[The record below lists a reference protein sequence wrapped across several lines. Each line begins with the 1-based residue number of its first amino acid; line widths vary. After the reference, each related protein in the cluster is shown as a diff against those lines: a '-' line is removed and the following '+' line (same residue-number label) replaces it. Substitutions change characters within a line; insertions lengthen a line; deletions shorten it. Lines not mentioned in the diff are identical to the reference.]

1 MKILH
6 IAPHF
11 GGGTKTVLLNWIQN
25 DTNHEHI
32 FVSLGYADDDVVKI
46 CYENRVVLYPD
57 FHNRDYSV
65 IFDQIE
71 YNDIVI
77 IHYWNFP
84 LLMDFLINNILP
96 PCRVITWCHMSG
108 LYAPY
113 VIPEQLIEYS
123 DKFIF
128 TSPISYNSD
137 TIKNNLIPMSKLDC
151 IWSTGGTKYKD
162 VIKKEHEG
170 FNILYVGTLDFSK
183 LREDFIII
191 CKEIINKIP
200 EARITICGDGANK
213 SFLQTQVNCFNL
225 QDNIKFEG
233 LVSDLTPYFEITDI
247 FLYPLQKKN
256 FSTCEQ
262 VLGESQCVGI
272 PAIVFNNPNE
282 KEIISQ
288 GVNGFIVDNIEQCIN
303 GIIGLYKDIE
313 YRNKLGENAKQ
324 LAVKKYST
332 RKMLD
337 DWNRVFK
344 DIIQLPKKEREWNTD
359 FLTMYG
365 IGTINF
371 IESLDENTANLFHE
385 YISSKRRLNKL
396 FESNPQWYSK
406 SKGSIYQYLE
416 YFPDDIWLDEFK
428 KIMEE

>member
-6 IAPHF
+6 LVPHM
-11 GGGTKTVLLNWIQN
+11 GGGVKTVLLNWIQN
-25 DTNHEHI
+25 DKENKHDI
-32 FVSLGYADDDVVKI
+32 ISFGYADDEVKQK
-46 CYENRVVLYPD
+46 CLM
-57 FHNRDYSV
+57 
-65 IFDQIE
+65 
-71 YNDIVI
+71 NDIYLYDQAKSSIIIAIMEDYTDLDVVI

-84 LLMDFLINNILP
+84 LLIDFLINNTLP
-96 PCRVITWCHMSG
+96 PCRIITWCHMAG

-113 VIPEQLIEYS
+113 TIPEKIIEYS
-123 DKFIF
+123 DKFVF
-128 TSPISYNSD
+128 TSPISYSSD

-183 LREDFIII
+183 LRKDFLII
-191 CKEIINKIP
+191 CQEILNKIP
-200 EARITICGDGANK
+200 EAKITICGDGAHK
-213 SFLQTQVNCFNL
+213 SFLQTQVSCFNL

-233 LVSDLTPYFEITDI
+233 LVSDLTPYFEVTDI
-247 FLYPLQKKN
+247 FLYPLQEKN

-262 VLGESQCVGI
+262 VLCESQCVGI

-282 KEIISQ
+282 KEIIFQ
-288 GVNGFIVDNIEQCIN
+288 GINGFIVDNIEQCIN

-332 RKMLD
+332 SKMID

>member
-6 IAPHF
+6 IVGHT
-11 GGGTKTVLLNWIQN
+11 GGGVKTVLLNWILN
-25 DTNHEHI
+25 DKENKHDI
-32 FVSLGYADDDVVKI
+32 ISFGYADEEVKQKCLMNDI
-46 CYENRVVLYPD
+46 FLYDEAIPSIVISIME
-57 FHNRDYSV
+57 DYT
-65 IFDQIE
+65 DL
-71 YNDIVI
+71 DIVI

-84 LLMDFLINNILP
+84 LLIDFLINNTLP
-96 PCRVITWCHMSG
+96 PCRIITWCHMSG

-113 VIPEQLIEYS
+113 SIPEKIIEYS

-128 TSPISYNSD
+128 TSPISYNSN

-162 VIKKEHEG
+162 VVKKEHGG

-191 CKEIINKIP
+191 CKEIMNKIP

-247 FLYPLQKKN
+247 FLYPLQEKN

-303 GIIGLYKDIE
+303 GVIGLYKDIE

-332 RKMLD
+332 SKMLD
-337 DWNRVFK
+337 DWNRVFNE
-344 DIIQLPKKEREWNTD
+344 IMQLPKKEREWYHIYQILYENS
-359 FLTMYG
+359 L
-365 IGTINF
+365 INF
-371 IESLDENTANLFHE
+371 LESLDDSTKKIFQE
-385 YISSKRRLNKL
+385 YIAGKQRIKKL

-416 YFPDDIWLDEFK
+416 YFPDSKWLNEFK